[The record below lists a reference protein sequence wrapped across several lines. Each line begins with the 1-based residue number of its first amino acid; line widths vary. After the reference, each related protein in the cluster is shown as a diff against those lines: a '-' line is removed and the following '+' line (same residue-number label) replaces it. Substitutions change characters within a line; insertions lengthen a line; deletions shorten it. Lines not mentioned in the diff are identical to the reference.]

1 MQPQK
6 TISDVQANRALTRRL
21 ARCTDLPSPSGIAI
35 RIIDLCQNPETT
47 MMEVA
52 EVLGHDPAL
61 SAKLLRMANSALY
74 ARHRRTENIRQ
85 AISLFGLNGTL
96 TLSLGFSLVGGERR
110 KIAKGIDHNRFWRRS
125 LAVAVGSQIIG
136 EHLQV
141 GAREELFLAGL
152 LQDIGMLA
160 LEKAYPDL
168 YRGMAGRHP
177 PHRQIIEIEESRLQ
191 TDHAAIGAWLL
202 RQWRLSENL
211 VEAVAR
217 SHWATEKQ
225 PESAVSFNDIVAAAS
240 DLADIWWQDE
250 PHDALQAW
258 HRIANAPL
266 NLSPDTA
273 KLIVAETANLMTETT
288 ALFDIDCDDTV
299 ESDLLLQQARE
310 LSALR
315 NLRDLQ
321 ESRVM
326 REKAES
332 LVAHA
337 QELEEAVRRDNLTGL
352 YNRNHLEEILQGEC
366 RLAVQNSFP
375 LTVAFIDLDHFKSVN
390 DRFGHQ
396 AGDAVLV
403 HCARLLLQNTR
414 HSDIVARYGGE
425 EFVAVLPGTNHAG
438 AQRVCERMLSSL
450 RDTPCTLSDENTITV
465 TASIGVVI
473 FENDNEIHN
482 VYDLLRAA
490 DRALYVAKSS
500 GRDRIV
506 YSESRQDG
514 LPPSHTGA

>member
-1 MQPQK
+1 MQPQYS
-6 TISDVQANRALTRRL
+6 IRDVQSNPDLTMRL

-52 EVLGHDPAL
+52 TVLGHDPAL
-61 SAKLLRMANSALY
+61 STKLLRMANSALY
-74 ARHRRTENIRQ
+74 ARHRRTDNIRQ

-96 TLSLGFSLVGGERR
+96 TLSLGFSLVSSARQN
-110 KIAKGIDHNRFWRRS
+110 IAKGIDHDRFWRRA

-136 EHLQV
+136 QHLQV

-168 YRGMAGRHP
+168 YQGLAGWHP
-177 PHRQIIEIEESRLQ
+177 PHRQIIELEESGLRG
-191 TDHAAIGAWLL
+191 DHAAIGAWLL
-202 RQWRLSENL
+202 RQWRLPEYL
-211 VEAVAR
+211 VEAVAC
-217 SHWATEKQ
+217 SHRTTERQ
-225 PESAVSFNDIVAAAS
+225 PDSAPGFTDIVAAAS
-240 DLADIWWQDE
+240 DLADIWWHDE
-250 PHDALQAW
+250 PRDAQQAW
-258 HRIANAPL
+258 LLSATANLGLAPE
-266 NLSPDTA
+266 A
-273 KLIVAETANLMTETT
+273 AAEIVAETANAMTETT
-288 ALFDIDCDDTV
+288 AMFDIECDDTV
-299 ESDLLLQQARE
+299 LPDLLLEQARE
-310 LSALR
+310 LIALR
-315 NLRDLQ
+315 NLHDMQ

-332 LVAHA
+332 LVARA

-366 RLAVQNSFP
+366 QLAIQNSFP

-425 EFVAVLPGTNHAG
+425 EFVAVLPGTNRAG
-438 AQRVCERMLSSL
+438 AQRVCDRMLSSL
-450 RDTPCTLSDENTITV
+450 RDTPCALAGGNEVTV

-473 FENDNEIHN
+473 FENGNTIHN

-506 YSESRQDG
+506 YSDDERNG
-514 LPPSHTGA
+514 